1 MADAQIQEFRAAG
14 FYCIAAPQNQAA
26 IILPKTTQSRHMT
39 DSPPSRKPLSGS
51 SRGIAW
57 MLLTMLLFV
66 SMDTTAKYMTQSY
79 PTLQIVWARYLFH
92 ALLLALYLNRRI
104 PGLMRTKRLGLQLFR
119 SLLLLITTVLFFIG
133 LSLIPL
139 TEASAI
145 MFVAPVLVT
154 ALSIPLLGEKVGARR
169 WAGIVVGF
177 VGALIIIRPGGDAF
191 QVAALLPF
199 GAACC
204 YAVYQIITRSLSQSD
219 QPLTTL
225 SYTALVGAVI
235 MCFIAPFNWQTP
247 DLTGWLLMILIGFL
261 GGVSQFTLIKAFQSA
276 TAATVTPF
284 SYSSLIWATLYGFL
298 VFGDLPDRW
307 TVAGAVIIAA
317 SGLYIF
323 HRENLRKGDNDDT

>member
-1 MADAQIQEFRAAG
+1 
-14 FYCIAAPQNQAA
+14 
-26 IILPKTTQSRHMT
+26 
-39 DSPPSRKPLSGS
+39 
-51 SRGIAW
+51 
-57 MLLTMLLFV
+57 
-66 SMDTTAKYMTQSY
+66 
-79 PTLQIVWARYLFH
+79 
-92 ALLLALYLNRRI
+92 
-104 PGLMRTKRLGLQLFR
+104 
-119 SLLLLITTVLFFIG
+119 
-133 LSLIPL
+133 
-139 TEASAI
+139 
-145 MFVAPVLVT
+145 
-154 ALSIPLLGEKVGARR
+154 
-169 WAGIVVGF
+169 
-177 VGALIIIRPGGDAF
+177 
-191 QVAALLPF
+191 
-199 GAACC
+199 
-204 YAVYQIITRSLSQSD
+204 
-219 QPLTTL
+219 LTTL